1 MRSLSISIARS
12 RKAVSP
18 VIATIIIV
26 AIAISIAI
34 AVAYWMV
41 GITGAFTRFEKLEF
55 VSAYA
60 SAQKINNQ
68 DGYNISMT
76 VKNTGT
82 TDVTVNMIFINGKPA
97 QDYSSGHIEFLNGS
111 GKWDMNFTKFEV
123 KVNMGETKA
132 LKIWL
137 STADFKAGQSV
148 EITLHTAA
156 GKDYPKNVVLP

>member
-1 MRSLSISIARS
+1 MGSLSIVRS
-12 RKAVSP
+12 RKAISP

-60 SAQKINNQ
+60 INDQ
-68 DGYNISMT
+68 DGYNISMM

-97 QDYSSGHIEFLNGS
+97 QDYKSGHIQFLNGS
-111 GKWDMNFTKFEV
+111 GNWDTNFTKFEV
-123 KVNMGETKA
+123 KVNMGQSQT

-137 STADFKAGQSV
+137 STEDFKAGQSV
-148 EITLHTAA
+148 EIIIHTAA

>member
-41 GITGAFTRFEKLEF
+41 GITGAFTRFEKLEL
-55 VSAYA
+55 VSGYA
-60 SAQKINNQ
+60 TFDESSQNYTVYLK
-68 DGYNISMT
+68 

-82 TDVTVNMIFINGKPA
+82 TDATINMVFINGKP
-97 QDYSSGHIEFLNGS
+97 SSDAGIEVDPSGDIAVPVGS
-111 GKWDMNFTKFEV
+111 SKGAVTLSLR
-123 KVNMGETKA
+123 GA
-132 LKIWL
+132 LSSLMKHDSKML
-137 STADFKAGQSV
+137 RKR
-148 EITLHTAA
+148 
-156 GKDYPKNVVLP
+156 